1 MGAPVGKPQRKIK
14 EGRQCLPPGSL
25 STREVKISTHKII
38 SQNVVIALGVTNK
51 CVWGLEQDK
60 CKKNF

>member
-1 MGAPVGKPQRKIK
+1 MGALVGKPQRKIK
-14 EGRQCLPPGSL
+14 EKRRCLPPGSL

-51 CVWGLEQDK
+51 CVWGLEQGE